1 MSQSSPTAPELDILK
16 SLWESAPA
24 SARELHERVGE
35 PAGWSL
41 STTRTVIRRMRD
53 KGHLA
58 ESKVHGVTV
67 YAPVSEKARTLAA
80 LARDFFGRVLER
92 SAPLPASAFAESGIL
107 DADEAEEIARL
118 LGEVDEDQTQSTES
132 GS

>member
-1 MSQSSPTAPELDILK
+1 MSQSSPTPPELALLK
-16 SLWESAPA
+16 SLWERAPA

-35 PAGWSL
+35 PQGWSL

-53 KGHLA
+53 KAHLT
-58 ESKVHGVTV
+58 ETKVHGVTV
-67 YAPVSEKARTLAA
+67 YSPATDKARTLAD

-92 SAPLPASAFAESGIL
+92 SAPLPASAFADSIV

-118 LGEVDEDQTQSTES
+118 LREADASDAKDAQS
-132 GS
+132 